1 MSAAVNGAVSR
12 AIAVTV
18 NGSAFARTVPL
29 RLLLVDFIRDAC
41 GLTGT
46 RSACAHDGSCGACTV
61 HIDGRA
67 IKSCMVLAVQADGRA
82 VTTVEGLG
90 TNGKAHRLQRAFRDY
105 HAVQCGYCTS
115 GMLMTAA
122 EFLED
127 NTNPSE
133 AEVRQALA
141 GNLCRCGAYG
151 HIVEAVLAAAAWRHG
166 LKPPPPK
173 ALAGG
178 GSD

>member
-1 MSAAVNGAVSR
+1 MSGTVNGVMSR

-18 NGSAFARTVPL
+18 NGTAFALTEPL
-29 RLLLVDFIRDAC
+29 RLLLADFIRDAC

-46 RSACAHDGSCGACTV
+46 RSAFAHDGRCGACTI

-90 TNGKAHRLQRAFRDY
+90 TNGKPHRLQRAFRDY
-105 HAVQCGYCTS
+105 HAVQRGYCVS

-122 EFLED
+122 DLLED

-133 AEVRQALA
+133 AEVR
-141 GNLCRCGAYG
+141 
-151 HIVEAVLAAAAWRHG
+151 
-166 LKPPPPK
+166 
-173 ALAGG
+173 
-178 GSD
+178 